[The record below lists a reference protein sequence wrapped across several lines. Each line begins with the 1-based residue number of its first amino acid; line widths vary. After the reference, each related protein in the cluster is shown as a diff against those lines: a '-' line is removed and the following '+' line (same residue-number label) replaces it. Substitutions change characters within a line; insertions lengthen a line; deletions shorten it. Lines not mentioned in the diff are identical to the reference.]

1 MFIKNIGRGATMDF
15 SILLDEN
22 KCKGCTNCM
31 RKCPTQAIRIKNE
44 KAVIDTNKCIYCGE
58 CIKACPYNAYTPYN
72 VNRNEITKTKYSIAI
87 PSTAIYGQFPIG
99 TKLCSIQNS
108 IKKLG
113 FDYVYDES
121 YAAELASKVINRKV
135 NTEKETK
142 PLISTNCPAIV
153 RLIKIRYLSL
163 LDNLVT
169 VESPME
175 IAARLAKYNVHN
187 EFDIPLEDII
197 VYYISPCP
205 AEMLTI
211 TNPIGAKKS
220 SIDYVIPL
228 NSIYGDLFREISKSE
243 NICNNEPSI
252 EGIKWAISGGQCETS
267 KLNSSISVFGI
278 ENIIN
283 ILEEIEN
290 GKLNDIDYAE
300 LSVCTEGCVGGTF
313 NVENPFL
320 AKRNIN
326 YIINTNREGTQSN
339 VDTSKFE
346 ELFDRN
352 FFDIEIINDDFNK
365 DNLSLAEAI
374 EKMEHI
380 EAISSILPGLDCGSC
395 GSPTCRAYAEDVY
408 NGFAN
413 LDGCILL
420 KANKKS

>member
-1 MFIKNIGRGATMDF
+1 MDF

-22 KCKGCTNCM
+22 KCRGCTNCM
-31 RKCPTQAIRIKNE
+31 RKCPTQAIRIKSE
-44 KAVIDTNKCIYCGE
+44 KAVIDTYKCIYCGE
-58 CIKACPYNAYTPYN
+58 CIKACPYNAYTTNN
-72 VNRNEITKTKYSIAI
+72 VDNNQIIKTKYSIAI

-99 TKLCSIQNS
+99 TKLRDIQNS
-108 IKKLG
+108 IKSLG

-121 YAAELASKVINRKV
+121 YAAELASKVINKKV
-135 NTEKETK
+135 KKQNQIK

-153 RLIKIRYLSL
+153 RLIKIRYMSL

-175 IAARLAKYNVHN
+175 IAARLAKHNVHN
-187 EFDIPLEDII
+187 EFDIPLEDIA

-211 TNPIGAKKS
+211 TNPIGAKRS

-228 NSIYGDLFREISKSE
+228 NSIYGDLFREISRNE
-243 NICNNEPSI
+243 NSVTKEPST
-252 EGIKWAISGGQCETS
+252 EGIKWAISGGQCETA
-267 KLNSSISVFGI
+267 KLDSSISVFGI

-290 GKLNDIDYAE
+290 GKLDDIDYVE
-300 LSVCTEGCVGGTF
+300 LSVCTEGCVGGAF
-313 NVENPFL
+313 NVENPFI

-326 YIINTNREGTQSN
+326 YIIKNAGDTKQSN
-339 VDTSKFE
+339 LDISKFE
-346 ELFDRN
+346 ELFDKN

-374 EKMEHI
+374 EKMENI
-380 EAISSILPGLDCGSC
+380 EAITALLPGLDCGSC
-395 GSPTCRAYAEDVY
+395 GSPTCRAYAEDIY
-408 NGFAN
+408 NGFAD
-413 LDGCILL
+413 LDGCILI
-420 KANKKS
+420 KANRRS

>member
-1 MFIKNIGRGATMDF
+1 MDF

-22 KCKGCTNCM
+22 KCRGCTNCM
-31 RKCPTQAIRIKNE
+31 RKCPTQAIRIKSE
-44 KAVIDTNKCIYCGE
+44 KAVIDTYKCIYCGE
-58 CIKACPYNAYTPYN
+58 CIKACPYNAYTTNN
-72 VNRNEITKTKYSIAI
+72 VNTNQIIKTKYSIAI

-99 TKLCSIQNS
+99 TKLRDIQNS
-108 IKKLG
+108 IKSLG

-121 YAAELASKVINRKV
+121 YAAELASKVINKKV
-135 NTEKETK
+135 KKQNQIK

-153 RLIKIRYLSL
+153 RLIKIRYMSL

-175 IAARLAKYNVHN
+175 IAARLAKHNVHN
-187 EFDIPLEDII
+187 EFDIPLEDIA

-211 TNPIGAKKS
+211 TNPIGAKRS

-228 NSIYGDLFREISKSE
+228 NSIYGDLFREISRNE
-243 NICNNEPSI
+243 NSVTKEPST
-252 EGIKWAISGGQCETS
+252 EGIKWAISGGQCETA
-267 KLNSSISVFGI
+267 KLDSSISVFGI

-290 GKLNDIDYAE
+290 GKLEDIDYVE
-300 LSVCTEGCVGGTF
+300 LSVCTEGCVGGAF
-313 NVENPFL
+313 NVENPFI

-326 YIINTNREGTQSN
+326 YIIKNAGDAKQSN
-339 VDTSKFE
+339 LDISKFE
-346 ELFDRN
+346 ELFDKN

-374 EKMEHI
+374 EKMENI
-380 EAISSILPGLDCGSC
+380 EAITALLPGLDCGSC
-395 GSPTCRAYAEDVY
+395 GSPTCRAYAEDIY
-408 NGFAN
+408 NGFAD
-413 LDGCILL
+413 LDGCILI
-420 KANKKS
+420 KANRKS